1 MNFKVFKENPHT
13 MKLALGTVQ
22 FGVDYGVNSANGKV
36 KPEEVKKI
44 LNYAHTKNINFLD
57 TALTYGN
64 SEKVLGRANVSN
76 FKVITKTRYFDNL
89 KIKNND
95 VNLLNNDFHYSLV
108 NLKQDSVYGVLIH
121 NADDLFKPGAEK
133 LFDQLQK
140 LKQLG
145 KIIKI
150 GVSVYN
156 HIQLQFILDNFDIDL
171 VQLPFNMLDRRM
183 INNGMF
189 TKLQKKDIDVHVR
202 SIFLQGLL
210 LMSKQNRPEK
220 FNRWSS
226 LWKIWHEWL
235 NDNGITAL
243 EATIRY
249 ALSIK
254 EISKVIVGV
263 DTRDQLEQI
272 LIASDGTLP
281 KIPSEL
287 YTNDVDLLNPSN
299 WEKL

>member
-1 MNFKVFKENPHT
+1 MN
-13 MKLALGTVQ
+13 KLALGTAQ
-22 FGVDYGVNSANGKV
+22 FGMDYGINSIRGKV
-36 KPEEVKKI
+36 EPKEVQNI
-44 LNYAHTKNINFLD
+44 LRYAKSVDINFLD
-57 TALTYGN
+57 TAPTYGN
-64 SEKVLGRANVSN
+64 SEKVLGRVNVSN

-95 VNLLNNDFHYSLV
+95 VNLLNNDFHYSLA

-263 DTRDQLEQI
+263 DSKEQLKQI
-272 LIASDGTLP
+272 IDASNGKLP
-281 KIPSEL
+281 PIPSEL
-287 YTNDVDLLNPSN
+287 IVDDKNLLNPSN
-299 WEKL
+299 WNKI

>member
-1 MNFKVFKENPHT
+1 

-22 FGVDYGVNSANGKV
+22 FGIDYGVNSASGKV

-44 LNYAHTKNINFLD
+44 LNYAHSKNIDFLD
-57 TALTYGN
+57 TAFTYGN
-64 SEKVLGRANVSN
+64 SEKVLGKVNVSN

-89 KIKNND
+89 KIENND
-95 VNLLNNDFHYSLV
+95 VNLLNDEFQHSLE
-108 NLKQDSVYGVLIH
+108 NLKQDSIYGVLIH
-121 NADDLFKPGAEK
+121 NADDLLKPGAEK

-140 LKQLG
+140 LKQLE
-145 KIIKI
+145 KIFKI

-156 HIQLQFILDNFDIDL
+156 HNQLQFILNNFDIDL
-171 VQLPFNMLDRRM
+171 VQLPFNILDRRM
-183 INNGMF
+183 LNNGMF
-189 TKLQKKDIDVHVR
+189 AELKKKHIDVHVR

-235 NDNGITAL
+235 NDNRITAL
-243 EATIRY
+243 EASIRY

-263 DTRDQLEQI
+263 DTKEQLEQI
-272 LIASDGTLP
+272 LIASDGILP
-281 KIPSEL
+281 KVPSEL

-299 WEKL
+299 WKKL